1 MDYSITDVLRECK
14 DILKEHDIRLFDS
27 DAEFIVADVLGVK
40 RAELYSIPHMDEDSY
55 HMCVENCFRRAKHEP
70 LDSVIGYTE
79 FYGLQVPFSTDTLTP
94 RQETEILVDSVV
106 KDIGSKNVKVLDLC
120 SGSGCIGLAI
130 AKSTKAFVYLSDIS
144 GVALDIS
151 MKNAKLNNVEATY
164 IKSDLFSKINDRFD
178 IIVSNPPYIKSGD
191 LDSLEDEVKYFDP
204 MLALDGKEDGLYF
217 YRTIIQD
224 LKNHL
229 NPRGKVYFE
238 VGFDQAQAV
247 MDMLSADFDNI
258 SVIKDYGGV
267 ERIVTATLKE

>member
-27 DAEFIVADVLGVK
+27 DAEFIVADILGVK
-40 RAELYSIPHMDEDSY
+40 RAELYSISHMDEDSY

-238 VGFDQAQAV
+238 VGFDQAKAV